1 MGNLIKM
8 RINDFLDELASDS
21 PAPGGGTVAAL
32 SGAVGAS
39 LVSMVCNLT
48 RGKEK
53 YKDVQEEI
61 KKVLRRS
68 EQLRKQL
75 MELVDMDT
83 MAFNEVMKAL
93 KMPREN
99 DVEKEKRK
107 QALQN
112 AFKKAASVPLDTARK
127 CIEVLDTALVVAEK
141 GNQNSI
147 TDSAVSA
154 LMADAGV
161 RSAILNVKI
170 NLSSIKD
177 QSFVEK
183 TLQEIQELEK
193 TADEKTRSVL
203 KIVNRKI

>member
-1 MGNLIKM
+1 MSNLIKM

-61 KKVLRRS
+61 KKVLRKS

>member
-1 MGNLIKM
+1 M

>member
-1 MGNLIKM
+1 M

-61 KKVLRRS
+61 KKVLRKS

>member
-1 MGNLIKM
+1 MSNLIKM

-61 KKVLRRS
+61 KKVLRKS

-99 DVEKEKRK
+99 DAEKEKRK

-112 AFKKAASVPLDTARK
+112 AFEKAASVPLDTARK

>member
-61 KKVLRRS
+61 KKVLRKS